1 MRTLFLMQ
9 KSANAITSKKEDKTD
24 LGVWVDIQ
32 NPVKSVRY
40 FSILCIQMYK
50 TPSFKKVSFGYNYGI
65 F

>member
-50 TPSFKKVSFGYNYGI
+50 TPSF
-65 F
+65 